1 MKEIFVKE
9 GKNDRMSYPWPK
21 KFENS
26 WQSLLIRSLLQDP
39 DGPVKMSIGY
49 GVSVL
54 ESVLE
59 RQQRQIIQR
68 DVEEQ
73 SACLT
78 CYWLIW

>member
-9 GKNDRMSYPWPK
+9 RKSAKTSYPWPK

-59 RQQRQIIQR
+59 RQERQI
-68 DVEEQ
+68 
-73 SACLT
+73 L
-78 CYWLIW
+78 LIYRGVLRNEVPA